1 MAFIKTL
8 KDADKN
14 IIYPQ
19 THIEAVYDS
28 NNVNL
33 EEIHKKFVSAA
44 DGSGI
49 EGIQNNYEN
58 VNNKTNIINENSTE
72 IQYPSAKAVY
82 DTILANKST
91 GISITIVESLPI
103 ENIDS
108 NKIYLVPSSTTGSS
122 SIYDEY
128 LYIGE
133 RWELI
138 GSTQVDL
145 SNYYTKTEADSNYAK
160 LSLYSNTTINIGR
173 KSGTTVG
180 FNSVAEGTGNT
191 ASGNYSHA
199 EGVDTIASESSS
211 HAEGN
216 ATKAE
221 GVYSHAEGQYSK
233 ASASSSHAEGSN
245 TKAEGIC
252 SHAEGISTTASG
264 KYSHAEGKSTIAT
277 GDYSHAEGSTTTASG
292 NYSHAEGTG
301 TIASKNSTHAEGQ
314 GTEANGIISH
324 AEGNSTIANGENQ
337 HVQGKYNIEDTSSQY
352 AHIVGNGSLSSARS
366 NAHTLDWSG
375 NAWFSG
381 DVYTG
386 STSGTNKDE
395 GSKKLAT
402 EEFVNNKIIAS
413 TTDIGAGAELADGI
427 IYLVYE

>member
-44 DGSGI
+44 NGSEI
-49 EGIQNNYEN
+49 ENVQNNYESI
-58 VNNKTNIINENSTE
+58 NNKTNIINESSTE

-91 GISITIVESLPI
+91 GISITIVESLPT

-108 NKIYLVPSSTTGSS
+108 NKIYLVNSSTTGSS

-128 LYIGE
+128 LYVEE

-145 SNYYTKTEADSNYAK
+145 SNYYTKTEADDKYAK
-160 LSLYSNTTINIGR
+160 LSLYSDTTINIGR
-173 KSGTTVG
+173 KSGTTIGV
-180 FNSVAEGTGNT
+180 NSVAEGYNNT
-191 ASGNYSHA
+191 ASGSQSHA
-199 EGVDTIASESSS
+199 EGMSA
-211 HAEGN
+211 
-216 ATKAE
+216 KAE
-221 GVYSHAEGQYSK
+221 GTCSHAEGQ
-233 ASASSSHAEGSN
+233 N
-245 TKAEGIC
+245 
-252 SHAEGISTTASG
+252 TTAN
-264 KYSHAEGKSTIAT
+264 
-277 GDYSHAEGSTTTASG
+277 GDFSHAEGSTTTASG
-292 NYSHAEGTG
+292 ESSHAEGASTTASGYYSHAEGTG

-314 GTEANGIISH
+314 GTKANGIISH
-324 AEGNSTIANGENQ
+324 AEGWATIASGEEQ
-337 HVQGKYNIEDTSSQY
+337 HVQGRFNIEDTSNQY
-352 AHIVGNGSLSSARS
+352 SHIVGNGSMTDRS

-413 TTDIGAGAELADGI
+413 TTDIGVGAELAEGK

>member
-33 EEIHKKFVSAA
+33 KEIHKKFVSAA
-44 DGSGI
+44 NGSEI

-58 VNNKTNIINENSTE
+58 VNNKTNVINENSTE

-91 GISITIVESLPI
+91 GISITIVESLPT

-108 NKIYLVPSSTTGSS
+108 NKIYLVNSSTTGSS

-128 LYIGE
+128 LYVEE

-160 LSLYSNTTINIGR
+160 LSLYNDTTINIGR
-173 KSGTTVG
+173 KSGTTIGV
-180 FNSVAEGTGNT
+180 NSVAEGYNNT
-191 ASGNYSHA
+191 ASGNQSHA
-199 EGVDTIASESSS
+199 EGMSAKAEGPESHAEGGDTTAIGSQSHAEGRGTIARKNQS

-216 ATKAE
+216 VTKAE
-221 GVYSHAEGQYSK
+221 GTCSHAEGQNTT
-233 ASASSSHAEGSN
+233 ASGDFSHAEGKDTTASGDFSHAEGS
-245 TKAEGIC
+245 
-252 SHAEGISTTASG
+252 S
-264 KYSHAEGKSTIAT
+264 
-277 GDYSHAEGSTTTASG
+277 TTASG

-301 TIASKNSTHAEGQ
+301 TIASGNSTHAEGQ
-314 GTEANGIISH
+314 GAKANGIISH
-324 AEGNSTIANGENQ
+324 AEGWSTIASGEEQ
-337 HVQGKYNIEDTSSQY
+337 HVQGRFNIEDTSNQY
-352 AHIVGNGSLSSARS
+352 SHIVGNGSITDRS

-386 STSGTNKDE
+386 STSGTNKDD

-413 TTDIGAGAELADGI
+413 TTDIGAGVELADGI
-427 IYLVYE
+427 IYLVYEE